1 MSEKTLLVG
10 KRGEIYTDERLRKKA
25 GIRKGGRVKATVVG
39 GRLII
44 EPLPSLED
52 LLGDPVMTISAKE
65 AEALS
70 EKAQKEEG
78 VFG

>member
-1 MSEKTLLVG
+1 MSEDTLLVG

-25 GIRKGGRVKATVVG
+25 GIKKGGRVKATVMN

-52 LLGDPVMTISAKE
+52 LLSNPLITINARE

>member
-52 LLGDPVMTISAKE
+52 LLSDPLMTISAKE
-65 AEALS
+65 AEVLS

>member
-10 KRGEIYTDERLRKKA
+10 KRGEIYTDEGLRKKA

-52 LLGDPVMTISAKE
+52 LLGDPLMTISVKE

>member
-1 MSEKTLLVG
+1 MSEDTLLVG

-25 GIRKGGRVKATVVG
+25 GIKKGGRVKATVMN

-52 LLGDPVMTISAKE
+52 LLSNPLITINARQ

-70 EKAQKEEG
+70 VKAQKEEG